1 MQMQKDLDLMNFET
15 KIRTLMRELIE
26 PVLNKGQK
34 DREMIMVLQRTDD
47 DFESR
52 LNLIEQ
58 ALFEKQ
64 LINQRTKFDD
74 ISDKFLH
81 QSILISSIKE

>member
-1 MQMQKDLDLMNFET
+1 MNFET

-58 ALFEKQ
+58 AVFEKQ

>member
-1 MQMQKDLDLMNFET
+1 MQKDLDLMNFET

-34 DREMIMVLQRTDD
+34 DREMIMILQRTDD

-58 ALFEKQ
+58 AVFEKQ
-64 LINQRTKFDD
+64 IINQRTKFDD

-81 QSILISSIKE
+81 QSILLSSTKE

>member
-1 MQMQKDLDLMNFET
+1 MQKDLDLMNFET